1 MDKTEMIKLTLS
13 SSIVG
18 GLIVAFANF
27 IFSKKLKIRESK
39 LKQLDKILDKQF
51 NAYEN
56 ILNYFELFKS
66 KIEVDPKEVDN
77 FKEFYNGEVL
87 TFPYFFHDKELYLNT
102 TFKYRTLRNENEK
115 WLDSKLKLKLFEFE
129 TYIFNLD
136 KFIKDINDD
145 NYWKVGV
152 VVKNDISYYSDEIIQ
167 LCYEFYN
174 KNIFNTKIKFKN
186 KEIYYNNDEINKKLK
201 TMYFYKYK
209 DMFKKF

>member
-1 MDKTEMIKLTLS
+1 MDKIEMIKLALS

-56 ILNYFELFKS
+56 ILNYFESFKS

-77 FKEFYNGEVL
+77 FKEFYKGEVL
-87 TFPYFFHDKELYLNT
+87 TYPYFFHDKEIYLDV
-102 TFKYRTLRNENEK
+102 TFKYRKLRNENEK

-136 KFIKDINDD
+136 KFIKGINDD
-145 NYWKVGV
+145 NYWRAGV
-152 VVKNDISYYSDEIIQ
+152 VVENDISYYSDEIIQ

-174 KNIFNTKIKFKN
+174 KNIFSTKIKFKN
-186 KEIYYNNDEINKKLK
+186 KEIYYNNDEINKRLRS
-201 TMYFYKYK
+201 MCFYKYK
-209 DMFKKF
+209 DMIKRF